1 MPPKASK
8 RKAANGYKLP
18 DHIPEGTIISG
29 IGKNPKQFR
38 LGKSIGT
45 GGFGEIYLVSED
57 ISRPVKDDATLA
69 MKIEP
74 HENGPLFVEMNF
86 YIRSAQPAP
95 VEEFKKA
102 KNLKSFGMPCLRGNG
117 SHVLKSSGEKY
128 RFLVMDRFGKD
139 LQKIFQ
145 TGKKLF
151 TDKVTYNL
159 ALKVIDCLEYIHFKG
174 YCHNDIKAQNM
185 LLGYGR
191 TKENDVYLVDF
202 GLVSKYQKEGVHHEY
217 KPDAR
222 KAHDGTIEYTSRDAH
237 IGAHSRRS
245 DFEILAYNLVHWMSG
260 ELPWMDK
267 LDDCTVVQKQKIGYM
282 NDIKA
287 FLNRCFQSEDYPA
300 VLEEFLNY
308 VVSLEF
314 DTPPDYDMCRQM
326 FKTAL
331 TKAKYPLD
339 GKIDFTSPKKAP
351 KKVRKSSP
359 LKRKADLFSDEDA
372 ENGDDSDMD
381 DSLVQDK
388 PVKKRKS
395 PVKKVAVKKT
405 VAKKAVMKDQ
415 GCQTSPGFV
424 KAVKAARR
432 KKGEPE
438 PNVEMDEFVEKA
450 VSTAKK
456 AVKKSPAA
464 KRSPKKSLAAKTS
477 PKKSPAKKAKDQN
490 GNGAA
495 AALSNPTPAMLALM
509 AKKAESNGAKKPRT
523 KK

>member
-45 GGFGEIYLVSED
+45 GGFGEIYLASED

-86 YIRSAQPAP
+86 YIRSAQPHS

-117 SHVLKSSGEKY
+117 SHVHKGEKY

-159 ALKVIDCLEYIHFKG
+159 ALKVLDVLEFIHSKG

-202 GLVSKYQKEGVHHEY
+202 GLVSKYQKEGVHYEY

-237 IGAHSRRS
+237 IGAHARRS
-245 DFEILAYNLVHWMSG
+245 DLEILAYNLVHWMSG

-267 LDDCTVVQKQKIGYM
+267 LTDPTYVQKQKIGYM

-287 FLNRCFQSEDYPA
+287 FLQRCFQSEDYPA

-351 KKVRKSSP
+351 KKGRKRKASDFEDLDFSEEIQNRKSS
-359 LKRKADLFSDEDA
+359 RIIRNNS
-372 ENGDDSDMD
+372 ENG
-381 DSLVQDK
+381 
-388 PVKKRKS
+388 R
-395 PVKKVAVKKT
+395 
-405 VAKKAVMKDQ
+405 
-415 GCQTSPGFV
+415 
-424 KAVKAARR
+424 
-432 KKGEPE
+432 
-438 PNVEMDEFVEKA
+438 
-450 VSTAKK
+450 VS
-456 AVKKSPAA
+456 VG
-464 KRSPKKSLAAKTS
+464 
-477 PKKSPAKKAKDQN
+477 D
-490 GNGAA
+490 
-495 AALSNPTPAMLALM
+495 PTPAASPTPDDVSGWSWERILNHDPESILRQSSRQSESEDESVLALQH
-509 AKKAESNGAKKPRT
+509 KALDDKRQKESWRNPTDAMLQIHARILEREKEREQMTWQQQLHHFSKSNKSASQSPDHNPDLLTPAMKEVIQMRQDRVSIGE
-523 KK
+523 

>member
-45 GGFGEIYLVSED
+45 GGFGEIYLASED

-86 YIRSAQPAP
+86 YIRSAQPAS

-117 SHVLKSSGEKY
+117 SHVHKGEKY

-145 TGKKLF
+145 TGKKIF

-159 ALKVIDCLEYIHFKG
+159 ALKVLDVLEFIHYKG

-202 GLVSKYQKEGVHHEY
+202 GLASKYQKEGVHYEY

-245 DFEILAYNLVHWMSG
+245 DLEILAYNLVHWMSG
-260 ELPWMDK
+260 DLPWMDQ
-267 LDDCTVVQKQKIGYM
+267 LTNPTNVQKQKIGYM
-282 NDIKA
+282 NDVKA
-287 FLNRCFQSEDYPA
+287 FLQRCFKSEDYPA

-314 DTPPDYDMCRQM
+314 DTPPDYDKCRQM

-331 TKAKYPLD
+331 TTAKYPLD

-351 KKVRKSSP
+351 KKVRNSSP
-359 LKRKADLFSDEDA
+359 RKRKADLFSDEDA
-372 ENGDDSDMD
+372 DDGDDSVTD
-381 DSLVQDK
+381 DSFVQDK
-388 PVKKRKS
+388 SAKKRKS
-395 PVKKVAVKKT
+395 PAVKARTKKAAISPIKSVKKTAT
-405 VAKKAVMKDQ
+405 VAKKVAMKDQ

-424 KAVKAARR
+424 KAAKAARR
-432 KKGEPE
+432 KKVE

-456 AVKKSPAA
+456 AVKKSPA
-464 KRSPKKSLAAKTS
+464 KRS
-477 PKKSPAKKAKDQN
+477 PKKSPAKKANNQN
-490 GNGAA
+490 GNGE